1 MSMELEAVIEN
12 FVQMLASDP
21 SRSRQEIADLLNR
34 WEEKGFISR
43 QMRSV
48 IIQRLKH
55 IWDGT
60 VTPSQDVEEK

>member
-21 SRSRQEIADLLNR
+21 TRSRQEIADLLNR

-60 VTPSQDVEEK
+60 GTPSQDAQEQ